1 MSIKFIQGIFISL
14 SISLLAVFLY
24 EQVSAQDSQGLN
36 NELVEFEIE
45 GDADDRITIP
55 FELINN
61 LVVIEASINGSEPLK
76 FILDTGVSKTLIT
89 SIPAGEGI
97 YVERSRTVTL
107 SGLGAGEAIE
117 AYFSAGNDVNIERV
131 TGKNMDILF
140 LKEDIFNLS
149 SFMGT
154 NVHGLIG
161 YDLFSNFAVEV
172 NYRTKE
178 ILLYHPDSF
187 VQKFK
192 DLPKH
197 RKWHKIPI
205 SIEEKKAYVEVSFKH
220 MPGSKAVPLK
230 LIIDSGSSNAFSL
243 YHLSHDE
250 IMIPESRIETLI
262 GVGLSGKVH
271 GYLGRAQ
278 EIELGGMKFNTPIIA
293 YPDSTSIRKA
303 IGVGE
308 RNGSLGGEVLRR
320 FKVIF
325 HYPNSA
331 LYLRKNRDFDDD
343 FNYNMSGIEL
353 NTPFPNI
360 PFYVVS
366 EVREDSPAAEKGV
379 KAGDAIKY
387 VDGERA
393 TDMNLNEM
401 IYYLQKREGRKVQ
414 IGIQRDS
421 LFKYISISLDNKL
434 TVDEPRN

>member
-1 MSIKFIQGIFISL
+1 
-14 SISLLAVFLY
+14 
-24 EQVSAQDSQGLN
+24 
-36 NELVEFEIE
+36 
-45 GDADDRITIP
+45 
-55 FELINN
+55 
-61 LVVIEASINGSEPLK
+61 
-76 FILDTGVSKTLIT
+76 
-89 SIPAGEGI
+89 
-97 YVERSRTVTL
+97 
-107 SGLGAGEAIE
+107 
-117 AYFSAGNDVNIERV
+117 
-131 TGKNMDILF
+131 
-140 LKEDIFNLS
+140 
-149 SFMGT
+149 
-154 NVHGLIG
+154 
-161 YDLFSNFAVEV
+161 
-172 NYRTKE
+172 
-178 ILLYHPDSF
+178 
-187 VQKFK
+187 
-192 DLPKH
+192 
-197 RKWHKIPI
+197 
-205 SIEEKKAYVEVSFKH
+205 